1 MAEAPRDVSQER
13 PEVTSHVKPLPPDHL
28 KERRLMTRLLTALP
42 LIALVIICY
51 NLGTLAFFV
60 LATTVVMLAAFE
72 LFDSLGRAGRRPITI
87 FGIACILGMLLAAY
101 GRREDLLAVALA
113 VALNGSFLLALR
125 PDRGRSPMSDVAWTV
140 LGVAWIGGG
149 GAGAVSILVF
159 EPEGMLMLIGFVA
172 VSALG
177 DTGAYLVG
185 TNAGYHKLAPTIS
198 PVKSWEGFAG
208 GVAMSL
214 AAGALLAGVLFD
226 LRLID
231 GIAIG
236 AICGLLGPVGD
247 LVESMAKR
255 EIGVKDFGRILP
267 GHGGFLDRLDAILF
281 CAPAVFLYLHFVV
294 GK

>member
-1 MAEAPRDVSQER
+1 MAEAPHDIPQQS
-13 PEVTSHVKPLPPDHL
+13 PDVTSHVKPLPPEHL
-28 KERRLMTRLLTALP
+28 KERRLVTRLLTALP
-42 LIALVIICY
+42 LVALVVICY

-60 LATTVVMLAAFE
+60 LAATVVMLAAFE
-72 LFDSLGRAGRRPITI
+72 LFDSLGRVGRRPITV
-87 FGIACILGMLLAAY
+87 FGLACILAMLLAAY
-101 GRREDLLAVALA
+101 GKRPDLLAVAVAL
-113 VALNGSFLLALR
+113 ALNGAFLLALR
-125 PDRGRSPMSDVAWTV
+125 PTRGRSPMTDVAWTV

-185 TNAGYHKLAPTIS
+185 TNAGHHRLAPAIS
-198 PVKSWEGFAG
+198 PVKTWEGAVG
-208 GVAMSL
+208 GLVMAL
-214 AAGALLAGVLFD
+214 AAGALLSAILFD
-226 LRLID
+226 LHLGD
-231 GIAIG
+231 GLAIG

-267 GHGGFLDRLDAILF
+267 GHGGFLDRLDAIIF
-281 CAPAVFLYLHFVV
+281 CAPAVFLYLHFMV
-294 GK
+294 GR

>member
-1 MAEAPRDVSQER
+1 MAAAQIPVEHPDV
-13 PEVTSHVKPLPPDHL
+13 SHVKPLPPEHL
-28 KERRLMTRLLTALP
+28 KQRRLVTRVLTALP
-42 LIALVIICY
+42 LIALVVICY

-60 LATTVVMLAAFE
+60 LAAVVVMLAAFE
-72 LFDSLGRAGRRPITI
+72 LFDALGHAGRRPITI
-87 FGIACILGMLLAAY
+87 LGLGCILGMLLAAY
-101 GRREDLLAVALA
+101 ASRPDLLAVAVA

-149 GAGAVSILVF
+149 GAGAVSILVL
-159 EPEGMLMLIGFVA
+159 EPDGMLMLIGFVA

-185 TNAGYHKLAPTIS
+185 TNAGHHKLAPAIS
-198 PVKSWEGFAG
+198 PVKSWEGVAG
-208 GVAMSL
+208 GIVMSL
-214 AAGALLAGVLFD
+214 AAGALLSAVLFD
-226 LRLID
+226 LHLVD
-231 GIAIG
+231 GLAIG

-255 EIGVKDFGRILP
+255 EIGVKDSGRILP
-267 GHGGFLDRLDAILF
+267 GHGGFLDRLDAIIF

-294 GK
+294 AQ